1 MVQMPSVRV
10 TPFGDHTS
18 LCINPSGKFIIG
30 GPRGDAGLR
39 GLEFIINTYGG
50 WDAHGGGAFSSKDP
64 TKVDR
69 AAAYICRQ
77 MAKSVVSSGLCKRAL
92 VQLSYAIGGAKLLA
106 PLRRDLQHGAGH
118 ADGRRP
124 GGDEQA
130 RH

>member
-1 MVQMPSVRV
+1 MNKLVIEEVMKKTLKKIKWKGGESAL

-69 AAAYICRQ
+69 AAAYTC
-77 MAKSVVSSGLCKRAL
+77 C
-92 VQLSYAIGGAKLLA
+92 
-106 PLRRDLQHGAGH
+106 
-118 ADGRRP
+118 
-124 GGDEQA
+124 
-130 RH
+130 